1 MGNTFVYLAPPTPS
15 TFTYK
20 SLPFAAPEHSLID
33 LTASC
38 PRCLANAASKPNG
51 SEGECVHALKM
62 EERYTTFVFCHLH
75 IRSQLSI
82 NYVVMIFLILS
93 LHTAAL

>member
-62 EERYTTFVFCHLH
+62 EERYTYVCFLPFAH
-75 IRSQLSI
+75 SLSTV
-82 NYVVMIFLILS
+82 N
-93 LHTAAL
+93 